1 MAEEL
6 QIAGTDAT
14 AKVRN
19 PLGVVGLTLITL
31 GIYYFVWYYK
41 VNREMADLGRAKGT
55 DELGDSPGTSLLAV
69 TLGALIIVPAVIS
82 IYHTFQRTQA
92 AARLTGVEPLNGWI
106 ALLLYLVIGIAFPAY
121 LQSGLN
127 RVWEAQ
133 AGRSTIAAGQQ
144 PAAAMP
150 EAAQAPQE
158 TPPPATPPPT
168 Q

>member
-6 QIAGTDAT
+6 QITGTDAT

-19 PLGVVGLTLITL
+19 VLGVVGLILITL

-41 VNREMADLGRAKGT
+41 VNREMSDLGRAKGT

-82 IYHTFQRTQA
+82 IYHTFRRTQV
-92 AARLTGVEPLNGWI
+92 AARLTSVEPLNGWI

-133 AGRSTIAAGQQ
+133 GGGAAITAGQQ
-144 PAAAMP
+144 TAAAMP
-150 EAAQAPQE
+150 QAAPPSQE
-158 TPPPATPPPT
+158 PPPPS

>member
-6 QIAGTDAT
+6 QITGTDAT
-14 AKVRN
+14 AKVRS
-19 PLGVVGLTLITL
+19 PLGVAVLTLITL

-41 VNREMADLGRAKGT
+41 VNREMCDLGRAKGT

-82 IYHTFQRTQA
+82 IYHTFQRTQT

-127 RVWEAQ
+127 KVWEAQ
-133 AGRSTIAAGQQ
+133 GGGSAIAAGQQ
-144 PAAAMP
+144 PAVAAP
-150 EAAQAPQE
+150 QTPPPPQE
-158 TPPPATPPPT
+158 TPPPT

>member
-6 QIAGTDAT
+6 QITGTDAT

-19 PLGVVGLTLITL
+19 LLGVVGLTLITL

-41 VNREMADLGRAKGT
+41 VNREMRDLGRAKGT

-127 RVWEAQ
+127 KVWEAQ
-133 AGRSTIAAGQQ
+133 GGGSAIAAGQQ
-144 PAAAMP
+144 PAAAVP
-150 EAAQAPQE
+150 EAPPLPPQE
-158 TPPPATPPPT
+158 TPPPA

>member
-6 QIAGTDAT
+6 QITGTAAT

-82 IYHTFQRTQA
+82 IYATHRRRA
-92 AARLTGVEPLNGWI
+92 PERLDRPAPLLGYRDR
-106 ALLLYLVIGIAFPAY
+106 LPCLPAK
-121 LQSGLN
+121 
-127 RVWEAQ
+127 R
-133 AGRSTIAAGQQ
+133 
-144 PAAAMP
+144 P
-150 EAAQAPQE
+150 
-158 TPPPATPPPT
+158 
-168 Q
+168 

>member
-6 QIAGTDAT
+6 QITGTDAT

-19 PLGVVGLTLITL
+19 PWGVVGLTLITL
-31 GIYYFVWYYK
+31 GIYWFVWYYK
-41 VNREMADLGRAKGT
+41 VNREMRDLGRAKGT

-69 TLGALIIVPAVIS
+69 TLGALIIVPALIS
-82 IYHTFQRTQA
+82 IYRTFQRTQG

-127 RVWEAQ
+127 KVWEAQ
-133 AGRSTIAAGQQ
+133 GSGSSAITAGQQ
-144 PAAAMP
+144 LAAAVP
-150 EAAQAPQE
+150 EVAPPPRE
-158 TPPPATPPPT
+158 TPPPA

>member
-6 QIAGTDAT
+6 QITGTSAT

-19 PLGVVGLTLITL
+19 PLGVVGLTLITI

-41 VNREMADLGRAKGT
+41 VNREMTDLGRAKGT
-55 DELGDSPGTSLLAV
+55 DELGDSPGKSLLAV

-82 IYHTFQRTQA
+82 IYHTFQRTQG

-127 RVWEAQ
+127 GVWQAQ
-133 AGRSTIAAGQQ
+133 LGGGTAATQP
-144 PAAAMP
+144 PAAAVPPPPPPPP
-150 EAAQAPQE
+150 EQ
-158 TPPPATPPPT
+158 TPPPA

>member
-1 MAEEL
+1 MAEQL
-6 QIAGTDAT
+6 QITGTDAT

-19 PLGVVGLTLITL
+19 VLGVVGLILITL

-41 VNREMADLGRAKGT
+41 INREMRDLGRAKGT

-82 IYHTFQRTQA
+82 VYRTFQRTQV

-127 RVWEAQ
+127 KVWEAQ
-133 AGRSTIAAGQQ
+133 GSGSAITAGQQ
-144 PAAAMP
+144 SAAAVP
-150 EAAQAPQE
+150 EATRPPE
-158 TPPPATPPPT
+158 ETTPPE